1 MPGKV
6 IAMETLLAAGLSS
19 SLAGDERLNVAEF
32 CARRGI
38 SRQTFYKY
46 RARYV
51 SEGLAGLQQRSRVPL
66 TSPQR
71 TPAEVE
77 ELIVALRKELEE
89 LGTEHGPA
97 TIQFH
102 LGRRH
107 HGEFKIPSEATI
119 WRILDRRGF
128 VVKTPQ
134 KRPKS
139 SFRRFEASAPNEL
152 WQADTTDWVV
162 ATGGVKILT
171 FLDDHSRVVTR
182 SRVSLTVT
190 TEVTWETFCEATEQW
205 GIPSGQ
211 LTDNGLNFSGKLR
224 GIEVGFEINLR
235 AAGVKAITSRPFHP
249 QTCGKVER
257 FQQTMKKWLRNKQ
270 RRIGRPAADIAELQ
284 SWLDEFIEYYNHQR
298 PHRAIGRIPPIER
311 WTATPP
317 ATSHTALPASP
328 VTLKIDDRGVV
339 RYRSWMIMLGVT
351 HRHQHAQLLVDNSGH
366 ADIYIGAILA
376 RRVHLDPAKHY
387 LGSRQPRD

>member
-6 IAMETLLAAGLSS
+6 IAMETLLAAAVSS
-19 SLAGDERLNVAEF
+19 SLGGDERLNVSEF

-46 RARYV
+46 RARFEV
-51 SEGLAGLQQRSRVPL
+51 EGVDGLGPRSRAPQ
-66 TSPQR
+66 TSPR
-71 TPAEVE
+71 RIPAEVE
-77 ELIVALRKELEE
+77 ELIVVLRKELEE
-89 LGTEHGPA
+89 LGVEHGPA

-107 HGEFKIPSEATI
+107 HGKFTIPSEATI

-152 WQADTTDWVV
+152 WQADSTKWVV
-162 ATGGVKILT
+162 ASGGVEILT
-171 FLDDHSRVVTR
+171 FLDDHSRLVTR
-182 SRVSLTVT
+182 SRVWATVT
-190 TEVTWETFCEATEQW
+190 TEATWETFCQATERW

-235 AAGVKAITSRPFHP
+235 AAGVKA
-249 QTCGKVER
+249 
-257 FQQTMKKWLRNKQ
+257 W
-270 RRIGRPAADIAELQ
+270 
-284 SWLDEFIEYYNHQR
+284 
-298 PHRAIGRIPPIER
+298 
-311 WTATPP
+311 
-317 ATSHTALPASP
+317 ASP
-328 VTLKIDDRGVV
+328 LSVEASSMRRCHARDTEEV
-339 RYRSWMIMLGVT
+339 RL
-351 HRHQHAQLLVDNSGH
+351 
-366 ADIYIGAILA
+366 
-376 RRVHLDPAKHY
+376 RVP
-387 LGSRQPRD
+387 